1 MTYAIF
7 IWHAA
12 FLAITMSMIDLNTV
26 FPALITSLGGS
37 KIVFGLLYSI
47 ILGAPYLFNLV
58 FGHFIA
64 ARPYRRK
71 FLLIGIYLRAASF
84 LGGLIV
90 ARAFSMKSPA
100 FPANYALLLTIGS
113 AGLVIASAAF
123 FYLKRQKGSHMIDY
137 APG

>member
-26 FPALITSLGGS
+26 FPALITS
-37 KIVFGLLYSI
+37 
-47 ILGAPYLFNLV
+47 
-58 FGHFIA
+58 
-64 ARPYRRK
+64 
-71 FLLIGIYLRAASF
+71 